1 MEKRWHKNECC
12 HPTKAKTGPHNLI
25 RKGSSNE
32 MCPTPPRA
40 THFRHTGQKGAE
52 QGMTCLQMW

>member
-25 RKGSSNE
+25 RKGLSNV

-40 THFRHTGQKGAE
+40 THFRHTGRKGAE
-52 QGMTCLQMW
+52 QGMTFLQM